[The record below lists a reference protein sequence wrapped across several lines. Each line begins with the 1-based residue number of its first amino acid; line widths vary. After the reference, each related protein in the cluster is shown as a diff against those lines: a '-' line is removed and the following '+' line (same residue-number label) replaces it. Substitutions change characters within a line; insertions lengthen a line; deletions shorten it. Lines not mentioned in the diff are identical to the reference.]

1 VQQEL
6 FITQNQSSL
15 SKKIVLNIALVL
27 LVLNVSAFVSIIMFN
42 KDTIYSLEREKAQLI
57 AHTYSPIL
65 AMQLYLEMEHSFDRI
80 VKQIL
85 ENKSVLEVT
94 ILSDDKV
101 IYHHASKKKEG
112 IEVVEDIYMPKTDKK
127 IGRLK
132 LLYSSNN
139 YKQLLKKNLTVLSIF
154 LLLFFITFIAL
165 GWYIKKFLKPLKK
178 LAKLLRKYR
187 VDKEINFPYTQR
199 NDEIGAISKALESM
213 HHRIIKQTQE
223 RNRHQQLLIEQAE
236 ELENL
241 NKTLD
246 KRVQEE
252 LAKNRQKEQQL
263 IHQSRLAQMG
273 EMISMIA
280 HQWRQ
285 PLTAISATTSN
296 LLIRIMMDDI
306 DKDEFEKDISLIS
319 KYSQHLSK
327 TIDDFRGFFKE
338 NKIAE
343 ATTLNEIVIST
354 LDIVKISVENANIE
368 LKTELKCDKKF
379 KTYPSEIK
387 QVLLNLIKNAQDA
400 HVEKKIE
407 GAFIEIETKCEDDKY
422 ILIVRDNAGGIP
434 KKIIDKVFEPY
445 FSTKLKK
452 DGTGL
457 GLYMSKTIIQQH
469 CGGEIE
475 VYNDEVGAVFK
486 ITLG

>member
-15 SKKIVLNIALVL
+15 SKKIVLKVALILLLLNIL
-27 LVLNVSAFVSIIMFN
+27 AFVTIIMFN
-42 KDTIYSLEREKAQLI
+42 KETIYNMEREKAQLI

-65 AMQLYLEMEHSFDRI
+65 AMRLYLEMEHSFERI
-80 VKQIL
+80 AKQIL
-85 ENKSVLEVT
+85 ENKSVLQVT
-94 ILSDDKV
+94 VISNDKV
-101 IYHHASKKKEG
+101 LYHYASEQKDG
-112 IEVVEDIYMPKTDKK
+112 IEVTENIYMPEANKK
-127 IGRLK
+127 IGTLK
-132 LLYSSNN
+132 LLYSTNN

-154 LLLFFITFIAL
+154 LLLFIMTFIAL
-165 GWYIKKFLKPLKK
+165 GWYIKKFLKPLNK
-178 LAKLLRKYR
+178 LAKLLKKCRL
-187 VDKEINFPYTQR
+187 DKEVNFPYTQR
-199 NDEIGAISKALESM
+199 NDEIGAVSKALESM
-213 HHRIIKQTQE
+213 HKRIIKQTQE
-223 RNRHQQLLIEQAE
+223 RNRHEQLLIAQSQ

-306 DKDEFEKDISLIS
+306 NKDEFEKDISLIS

-338 NKIAE
+338 NKIPE
-343 ATTLNEIVIST
+343 ATTLNEIVLST

-368 LKTELKCDKKF
+368 LKTKLKCDKKLR
-379 KTYPSEIK
+379 TYPSEIK

-400 HVEKKIE
+400 HVEQEIKD
-407 GAFIEIETKCEDDKY
+407 AFIEIETKCHDDKY

-434 KKIIDKVFEPY
+434 EKIIDKVFEPY

-475 VYNDEVGAVFK
+475 VQNDDAGAVFK
-486 ITLG
+486 ITL

>member
-1 VQQEL
+1 MQQEL
-6 FITQNQSSL
+6 LITQNQSSL
-15 SKKIVLNIALVL
+15 SKKIVLKVALILLILNILT
-27 LVLNVSAFVSIIMFN
+27 FVTIIIFHKN
-42 KDTIYSLEREKAQLI
+42 TIYSMEREKAQLI

-80 VKQIL
+80 AKQIL

-94 ILSDDKV
+94 ILSDGKV
-101 IYHHASKKKEG
+101 VYHHDSGQKEG

-127 IGRLK
+127 IGSLK

-139 YKQLLKKNLTVLSIF
+139 YKQLLKKNLTVLSVFI
-154 LLLFFITFIAL
+154 LLFIITFIAL
-165 GWYIKKFLKPLKK
+165 GWYIKKFLKPLNK
-178 LAKLLRKYR
+178 LAKLLEKCRL
-187 VDKEINFPYTQR
+187 DKEVKFPYTQR

-213 HHRIIKQTQE
+213 HKRIIKQTQE
-223 RNRHQQLLIEQAE
+223 RNRHEQLLIKQSE

-252 LAKNRQKEQQL
+252 LAKNREKEQQL
-263 IHQSRLAQMG
+263 IQQSRLAQMG

-306 DKDEFEKDISLIS
+306 NKDEFEKDISLIS
-319 KYSQHLSK
+319 KYSQHLSN

-338 NKIAE
+338 NKTLE
-343 ATTLNEIVIST
+343 TTTLNEIVIST
-354 LDIVKISVENANIE
+354 LDIVKISVKNANIE
-368 LKTELKCDKKF
+368 LKTKLNCDKKL

-400 HVEKKIE
+400 HIENKIE
-407 GAFIEIETKCEDDKY
+407 EAFIEIETKCQDGNH

-434 KKIIDKVFEPY
+434 EKIIDKVFEPY

-469 CGGEIE
+469 CGGGIE
-475 VYNDEVGAVFK
+475 VYNDEVGAC
-486 ITLG
+486 LR